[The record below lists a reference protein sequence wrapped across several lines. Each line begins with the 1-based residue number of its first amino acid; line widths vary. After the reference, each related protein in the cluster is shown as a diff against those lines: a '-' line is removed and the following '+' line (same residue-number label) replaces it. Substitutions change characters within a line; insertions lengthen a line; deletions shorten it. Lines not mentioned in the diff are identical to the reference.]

1 MATPATSKPM
11 NMTQLFKGIATAQVS
26 QRQSNPAQGTAWYL
40 LNKTSLEVSRKK
52 GNQYVKRI
60 LTCIRP
66 ISDSHG
72 RELGQDNYDGELK
85 GTTVSYCIFQ
95 GEYFHKDVKEFVLKS
110 MGRTITDEEQLVAET
125 IADLK
130 AADPHFKPAA
140 DETEADAA
148 WGAICALVFGVGA
161 DTGCLDGSTV
171 LELET
176 KEKVKNTGKWVP
188 TGVMQADGKPELKEE
203 ISVFVNTYIK
213 RRVPLAEVAQSVDA
227 KDIAKFFGSVEQFNS
242 FLENDNG

>member
-1 MATPATSKPM
+1 MVQVASKPT

-26 QRQSNPAQGTAWYL
+26 QRQNNPALGTAWYL

-66 ISDSHG
+66 ICDSHG
-72 RELGQDNYDGELK
+72 REVGQDHYDGELK
-85 GTTVSYCIFQ
+85 GTAVSYCIFQ

-110 MGRTITDEEQLVAET
+110 MGRNLTDEAALVEET

-130 AADPHFKPAA
+130 AADPHFKPAP

-148 WGAICALVFGVGA
+148 WGAICALVFGIGA

-176 KEKVKNTGKWVP
+176 KEKVKNTGKFVKDA
-188 TGVMQADGKPELKEE
+188 TGNLVEE

-213 RRVPLAEVAQSVDA
+213 RRVPLAEVAQNVDQ
-227 KDIAKFFGSVEQFNS
+227 KDIAKFFGSLEQFNT
-242 FLENDNG
+242 FLESDNG